1 MRFRCPHTLSFSLVS
16 GMVVYAALSSSLVWN
31 AQIAHA
37 ETAQSHQQVQSSA
50 TRDVLDKEPA
60 GNIVKKEEN
69 DYSITYTRTKDVA
82 VKNPFP
88 SMISDE
94 EIAKAFQH
102 DSSIQ
107 KYFFTPDSNPAK
119 QIEIARNNIP
129 QDEPGT
135 YTMYTVVKNYSTSGL
150 FNKLYAQGY
159 QTRNGL
165 ILKDGSIY
173 AGSKSTVTYTMHPYS
188 FEFNGLK
195 LANNATKQTKI
206 ELQSRDHYLYYKI
219 IFSSKGTH
227 IERLL
232 TNYGDETNTGGQ
244 PFSFFYYDTTPQVSA
259 QFHFVDDIAYRT
271 QTHQN
276 NADAPLKERGNT
288 DEHPLLTEE
297 DKQKGFVI
305 SALPHYAIRNLSDL
319 GKPIATGLAHFMR
332 NKNNDVKYTV
342 LSFKDDPDA
351 PKVENGRTTGVF
363 RPTFEQLTS
372 TRIPGYVYWDND
384 IDKPKGG
391 AFQNNNDTKENPG
404 NHYLSFAYEMK
415 DGKPFKRFDTKH
427 YYVTFRKVPTQIVV
441 HQFKKDAA
449 TNTTTP
455 LTTGSFD
462 LYQRVGNND
471 VLIKKNVPLSKDF
484 AKDTAPSFD
493 SVVSA
498 MKAPSALHKEGF
510 YQAHEKLYLQP
521 GSYFLRQTQAGEG
534 TPQLADI
541 PFTVSWQVKDG
552 EKSDLVKEPS
562 TLKIVEIDRDKLKPA
577 PAPKPP
583 APAPAPEPSPAP
595 SPKPGSDAPAPAPKP
610 SIPSTPTPP
619 ASDFVPAP
627 APNRTTNDP
636 ARTADTP
643 GTSAPQQAFHRTMPS
658 ADVLPHTSDALLTAC
673 IALTTASL
681 VGSGVMIAV
690 ISLYIRK
697 YQ

>member
-1 MRFRCPHTLSFSLVS
+1 MKLRFSHTLSFSLVS
-16 GMVVYAALSSSLVWN
+16 GMVVCAALSSSLVWN
-31 AQIAHA
+31 AQTAHA
-37 ETAQSHQQVQSSA
+37 QTTELHPQAQSSA

-107 KYFFTPDSNPAK
+107 KYFFTSDYDTTHTPML
-119 QIEIARNNIP
+119 IEDNILK
-129 QDEPGT
+129 DEPGT
-135 YTMYTVVKNYSTSGL
+135 YTIYTVVKNYSTSGL

-159 QTRNGL
+159 QTRNG
-165 ILKDGSIY
+165 IVLKDGSVY
-173 AGSKSTVTYTMHPYS
+173 AGSKATVEYTMHPYS
-188 FEFNGLK
+188 FEFNGLE
-195 LANNATKQTKI
+195 LANNATKRTCI
-206 ELQSRDHYLYYKI
+206 ELQSRDHLLYYKI
-219 IFSSKGTH
+219 TFRNDGALN
-227 IERLL
+227 ERVL

-244 PFSFFYYDTTPQVSA
+244 SFSFFMYDATPQVSA

-363 RPTFEQLTS
+363 RPTLEQLTS

-391 AFQNNNDTKENPG
+391 VFQNNNDTRENPG

-484 AKDTAPSFD
+484 SKDTAPSFD

-498 MKAPSALHKEGF
+498 MKTKSALQKEGF
-510 YQAHEKLYLQP
+510 YQVQDKLYLRP
-521 GSYFLRQTQAGEG
+521 GSYLLRQTQAGEG

-562 TLKIVEIDRDKLKPA
+562 TLKIVEIDRNKLKPA

-583 APAPAPEPSPAP
+583 APTPAPEPSPAP
-595 SPKPGSDAPAPAPKP
+595 SPKPGPETPVP
-610 SIPSTPTPP
+610 TPTPP
-619 ASDFVPAP
+619 VPPTPTPSAPEFVPAP
-627 APNRTTNDP
+627 QRPTTDSVS
-636 ARTADTP
+636 TSDTP
-643 GTSAPQQAFHRTMPS
+643 DEFTPQQSLHRPRPS
-658 ADVLPHTSDALLTAC
+658 TDVLPHTSDALLASC

-681 VGSGVMIAV
+681 VGSCVMIAAV
-690 ISLYIRK
+690 SLYIRK
-697 YQ
+697 RQ

>member
-1 MRFRCPHTLSFSLVS
+1 MRLRFSHTLSFSLVS

-37 ETAQSHQQVQSSA
+37 EAAQSHQQAQSSA

-107 KYFFTPDSNPAK
+107 KYFFTSDYDTTHTPML
-119 QIEIARNNIP
+119 IEDNILK
-129 QDEPGT
+129 DEPGT
-135 YTMYTVVKNYSTSGL
+135 YTIYTVVKNYSTSGL

-165 ILKDGSIY
+165 ILKDGSVY
-173 AGSKSTVTYTMHPYS
+173 AGSKATVEYTMHPYS
-188 FEFNGLK
+188 FEFNGLE
-195 LANNATKQTKI
+195 LAHNATKRTCI
-206 ELQSRDHYLYYKI
+206 ELQSRDHLLYYKI
-219 IFSSKGTH
+219 TFRNDGALN
-227 IERLL
+227 ERVL

-244 PFSFFYYDTTPQVSA
+244 SFSFFMYDATPQVSA

-297 DKQKGFVI
+297 DKQKSFVI

-363 RPTFEQLTS
+363 RPTLEQLTS

-391 AFQNNNDTKENPG
+391 VFQNNNDTRENPG

-471 VLIKKNVPLSKDF
+471 VLIKKHVPLSKDF
-484 AKDTAPSFD
+484 SKDTAPSFD

-498 MKAPSALHKEGF
+498 MKTKSALQKEGF
-510 YQAHEKLYLQP
+510 YQVQDKLYLQP
-521 GSYFLRQTQAGEG
+521 GSYLLRQTQAGDG
-534 TPQLADI
+534 APQLADI

-562 TLKIVEIDRDKLKPA
+562 TLKIVEIDRDKLKPV

-583 APAPAPEPSPAP
+583 APAPTPEPSPAP
-595 SPKPGSDAPAPAPKP
+595 SPKPGSEIPLPTPKP
-610 SIPSTPTPP
+610 PIPP
-619 ASDFVPAP
+619 ASTPSAPEFVPAP
-627 APNRTTNDP
+627 QRPTTDP
-636 ARTADTP
+636 VPTSDTP
-643 GTSAPQQAFHRTMPS
+643 DESTPQQSLHHPRLST
-658 ADVLPHTSDALLTAC
+658 DVLPHTSDALLASC

-681 VGSGVMIAV
+681 VGSCVMIAAV
-690 ISLYIRK
+690 SLYIRK
-697 YQ
+697 RQ

>member
-1 MRFRCPHTLSFSLVS
+1 MKLRFSHTLSFSLVS
-16 GMVVYAALSSSLVWN
+16 GMVVCAALSSSLVWN
-31 AQIAHA
+31 AQTAHA
-37 ETAQSHQQVQSSA
+37 QTTELHPQAQSSA

-107 KYFFTPDSNPAK
+107 KYFFTSDYDTTHTPML
-119 QIEIARNNIP
+119 IEDNILK
-129 QDEPGT
+129 DEPGT
-135 YTMYTVVKNYSTSGL
+135 YTIYTVVKNYSTSGL

-165 ILKDGSIY
+165 ILKDGSVY
-173 AGSKSTVTYTMHPYS
+173 AGSKATVEYTMHPYS
-188 FEFNGLK
+188 FEFNGLE
-195 LANNATKQTKI
+195 LAHNATKRTCI
-206 ELQSRDHYLYYKI
+206 ELQSRDHLLYYKI
-219 IFSSKGTH
+219 TFRNDGALN
-227 IERLL
+227 ERVL

-244 PFSFFYYDTTPQVSA
+244 SFSFFMYDATPQVSA

-297 DKQKGFVI
+297 DKQKSFVI

-363 RPTFEQLTS
+363 RPTLEQLTS

-391 AFQNNNDTKENPG
+391 VFQNNNDTRENPG

-471 VLIKKNVPLSKDF
+471 VLIKKHVPLSKDF
-484 AKDTAPSFD
+484 SKDTAPSFD

-498 MKAPSALHKEGF
+498 MKTKSALQKEGF
-510 YQAHEKLYLQP
+510 YQVQDKLYLQP
-521 GSYFLRQTQAGEG
+521 GSYLLRQTQAGDG
-534 TPQLADI
+534 APQLADI

-562 TLKIVEIDRDKLKPA
+562 TLKIVEIDRDKLKPV

-583 APAPAPEPSPAP
+583 APAPTPEPSPAP
-595 SPKPGSDAPAPAPKP
+595 SPKPGSEIPLPTPKP
-610 SIPSTPTPP
+610 PIPP
-619 ASDFVPAP
+619 ASTPSAPEFVPAP
-627 APNRTTNDP
+627 QRPTTDP
-636 ARTADTP
+636 VPTSDTP
-643 GTSAPQQAFHRTMPS
+643 DESTPQQSLHHPRLST
-658 ADVLPHTSDALLTAC
+658 DVLPHTSDALLASC

-681 VGSGVMIAV
+681 VGSCVMIAAV
-690 ISLYIRK
+690 SLYIRK
-697 YQ
+697 RQ

>member
-1 MRFRCPHTLSFSLVS
+1 MKLRFSHTLSFSLVS
-16 GMVVYAALSSSLVWN
+16 GMVVCAALSSSLVWN
-31 AQIAHA
+31 AQTAHA
-37 ETAQSHQQVQSSA
+37 QTTELHPQAQSSA

-107 KYFFTPDSNPAK
+107 KYFFTSDYDTTHTPML
-119 QIEIARNNIP
+119 IEDNILK
-129 QDEPGT
+129 DEPGT
-135 YTMYTVVKNYSTSGL
+135 YTIYTVVKNYSTSGL

-165 ILKDGSIY
+165 ILKDGSVY
-173 AGSKSTVTYTMHPYS
+173 AGSKATVEYTMHPYS
-188 FEFNGLK
+188 FEFNGLE
-195 LANNATKQTKI
+195 LAHNATKRTCI
-206 ELQSRDHYLYYKI
+206 ELQSRDHLLYYKI
-219 IFSSKGTH
+219 TFRNDGALN
-227 IERLL
+227 ERVL

-244 PFSFFYYDTTPQVSA
+244 SFSFFMYDATPQVSA

-297 DKQKGFVI
+297 DKQKSFVI

-363 RPTFEQLTS
+363 RPTLEQLTS

-391 AFQNNNDTKENPG
+391 VFQNNNDTRENPG

-471 VLIKKNVPLSKDF
+471 VLIKKHVPLSKDF
-484 AKDTAPSFD
+484 SKDTAPSFD

-498 MKAPSALHKEGF
+498 MKTKSALQKEGF
-510 YQAHEKLYLQP
+510 YQVQDKLYLQP
-521 GSYFLRQTQAGEG
+521 GSYLLRQTQAGDG
-534 TPQLADI
+534 APQLADI

-610 SIPSTPTPP
+610 SIPPTPTPP

-627 APNRTTNDP
+627 APKRTTNDP